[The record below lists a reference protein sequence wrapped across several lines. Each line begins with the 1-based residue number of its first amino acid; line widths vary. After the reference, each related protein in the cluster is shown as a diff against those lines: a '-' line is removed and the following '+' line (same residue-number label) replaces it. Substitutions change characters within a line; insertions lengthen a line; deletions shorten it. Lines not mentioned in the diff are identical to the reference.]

1 MIFNISKTQTTLIIL
16 RFMDKLVVR
25 GGNPLQGDVKIS
37 GAKNAVL
44 PIMASSLL
52 VDGIT
57 VIRNVPDLRDTKT
70 FIKLLEILGAKCVL
84 DGSTLSVDAS
94 DINSLEAPYDLVKTM
109 RASFYVMG
117 PLLGRFGETK
127 VSLPGGCA
135 WGPRPVDYHLKGF
148 EKLGAS
154 IDLNQGYILARTDKL
169 CGAEISFE
177 IASVGA
183 TANILMAAVLAD
195 GATFINNAAVEPHIV
210 QLCEVLID
218 MGAIID
224 GVGTHKLKIEGVSK
238 LNPVEVQVIPDMI
251 EAGTFLMAG
260 ATLGDIK
267 LIDVDPSHLNIVLE
281 KLDNVGCD
289 LSLGDNS
296 ISIKQ
301 NNSILAS
308 DITTDVHPG
317 FPTDL
322 QAQWIALMS
331 VADGTSVV
339 TETIYLDR
347 FSHVPE
353 LVRLGANITLENN
366 IAIVRGQKSLTGAQ
380 VMSTDIR
387 ASASL
392 VIAALIADGR
402 SDISRIYHIDRGYE
416 KIEEKFKLLGA
427 DINRE
432 KE

>member
-1 MIFNISKTQTTLIIL
+1 
-16 RFMDKLVVR
+16 MDKLVVNGGRELR
-25 GGNPLQGDVKIS
+25 GRVQIS

-52 VDGIT
+52 VDGVT
-57 VIRNVPDLRDTKT
+57 VIKNVPNLRDTRT
-70 FIKLLEILGAKCVL
+70 FIALLSILGAKCNFEN
-84 DGSTLSVDAS
+84 STLTIDATN
-94 DINSLEAPYDLVKTM
+94 INSIEAPYDLVKTM

-148 EKLGAS
+148 ESLGAK
-154 IDLNQGYILARTDKL
+154 IDLKQGYILAHSENLT
-169 CGAEISFE
+169 GGSISFE

-183 TANILMAAVLAD
+183 TANILMAAVLAN
-195 GATFINNAAVEPHIV
+195 GKTSISNAAIEPHIV
-210 QLCEVLID
+210 QLCDVLVE
-218 MGAIID
+218 MGADISGIGTNELIID
-224 GVGTHKLKIEGVSK
+224 GVEKLS
-238 LNPVEVQVIPDMI
+238 PVEITVIPDMI

-260 ATLGDIK
+260 AMLGEIE
-267 LIDVDPSHLNIVLE
+267 LENVDPSHLKIVLE
-281 KLDNVGCD
+281 KLESAGCD
-289 LSLGDNS
+289 ISVATSS
-296 ISIKQ
+296 IGIKR
-301 NNSILAS
+301 NGMINPV
-308 DITTDVHPG
+308 DIITNVHPG

-331 VADGTSVV
+331 VANGKSVV
-339 TETIYLDR
+339 TESIYLDR
-347 FSHVPE
+347 FSHIPE
-353 LVRLGANITLENN
+353 LVRLGANISLEKNVAT
-366 IAIVRGQKSLTGAQ
+366 IQGQKKLIGAQ

-392 VIAALIADGR
+392 VIAALIAEGR

-416 KIEEKFKLLGA
+416 NIEQKFRMLGA
-427 DINRE
+427 DIHRE

>member
-1 MIFNISKTQTTLIIL
+1 
-16 RFMDKLVVR
+16 MDKLVVNGGRELR
-25 GGNPLQGDVKIS
+25 GRVKIS

-52 VDGIT
+52 VDGVT
-57 VIRNVPDLRDTKT
+57 VIKNVPNLRDTRT
-70 FIKLLEILGAKCVL
+70 FVELLSILGAKCNFEN
-84 DGSTLSVDAS
+84 STLTIDATNITS
-94 DINSLEAPYDLVKTM
+94 IEAPYDLVKTM

-148 EKLGAS
+148 ESLGAQ
-154 IDLNQGYILARTDKL
+154 IDLNQGYILARTENL
-169 CGAEISFE
+169 TGGNISFE

-183 TANILMAAVLAD
+183 TANILMAAVLAN
-195 GATFINNAAVEPHIV
+195 GQTSISNAAIEPHIV
-210 QLCEVLID
+210 QLCDVLVK
-218 MGAIID
+218 MGADID
-224 GVGTHKLKIEGVSK
+224 GVGTNELIINGVEKLT
-238 LNPVEVQVIPDMI
+238 PVEINVIPDMI

-260 ATLGDIK
+260 AILGEIE
-267 LIDVDPSHLNIVLE
+267 LQNVDPSHLSIVLE
-281 KLDNVGCD
+281 KLETAGSNISVAT
-289 LSLGDNS
+289 NS
-296 ISIKQ
+296 ITIKRSGMI
-301 NNSILAS
+301 NPV
-308 DITTDVHPG
+308 DIITDVHPG

-331 VADGTSVV
+331 VANGKSVV
-339 TETIYLDR
+339 TESIYLDR
-347 FSHVPE
+347 FSHIPE
-353 LVRLGANITLENN
+353 LVRLGANITLEKNVAT
-366 IAIVRGQKSLTGAQ
+366 IYGQTKLTGAQ

-392 VIAALIADGR
+392 VIAALIAEGR

-416 KIEEKFKLLGA
+416 NIEEKFRLLGA
-427 DINRE
+427 DIHRE

>member
-1 MIFNISKTQTTLIIL
+1 
-16 RFMDKLVVR
+16 MDKIIIEGQQRISGSV
-25 GGNPLQGDVKIS
+25 NIS

-44 PIMASSLL
+44 PIMTAALIA
-52 VDGIT
+52 DGKTEISK
-57 VIRNVPDLRDTKT
+57 VPNLRDTRT
-70 FIKLLEILGAKCVL
+70 MIRLLEIIGAKCSFS
-84 DGSTLSVDAS
+84 DDTLKIDTESV
-94 DINSLEAPYDLVKTM
+94 NNPEAPYDLVKTM
-109 RASFYVMG
+109 RASFYVLG
-117 PLLGRFGETK
+117 PLIARFGYVK

-195 GATFINNAAVEPHIV
+195 GATVINNAAVEPHIV

-427 DINRE
+427 DITRE

>member
-25 GGNPLQGDVKIS
+25 GGNPLKGDVKIS

-427 DINRE
+427 DITRE

>member
-1 MIFNISKTQTTLIIL
+1 
-16 RFMDKLVVR
+16 MDKLVVNGGRELR
-25 GGNPLQGDVKIS
+25 GRVQIS

-52 VDGIT
+52 VDGVT
-57 VIRNVPDLRDTKT
+57 VIKNVPNLRDTRT
-70 FIKLLEILGAKCVL
+70 FIALLSILGAKCNFEN
-84 DGSTLSVDAS
+84 STLTIDATN
-94 DINSLEAPYDLVKTM
+94 INSIEAPYDLVKTM

-148 EKLGAS
+148 ESLGAK
-154 IDLNQGYILARTDKL
+154 IDLKQGYILAHSENLT
-169 CGAEISFE
+169 GGSISFE

-183 TANILMAAVLAD
+183 TANILMAAVLAN
-195 GATFINNAAVEPHIV
+195 GKTSISNAAIEPHIV
-210 QLCEVLID
+210 QLCDVLVE
-218 MGAIID
+218 MGADISGIGTNELIID
-224 GVGTHKLKIEGVSK
+224 GVEKLS
-238 LNPVEVQVIPDMI
+238 PVEITVIPDMI

-260 ATLGDIK
+260 AMLGEIE
-267 LIDVDPSHLNIVLE
+267 LENVDPSHLTIVLE
-281 KLDNVGCD
+281 KLESAGCD
-289 LSLGDNS
+289 ISVATNS
-296 ISIKQ
+296 IGIKRSGMI
-301 NNSILAS
+301 NPV
-308 DITTDVHPG
+308 DIITDVHPG

-331 VADGTSVV
+331 VANGKSVV
-339 TETIYLDR
+339 TESIYLDR
-347 FSHVPE
+347 FSHIPE
-353 LVRLGANITLENN
+353 LVRLGASISLEKNVAT
-366 IAIVRGQKSLTGAQ
+366 IQGQKKLIGAQ

-392 VIAALIADGR
+392 VIAALIAEGR

-416 KIEEKFKLLGA
+416 NIEQKFRMLGA
-427 DINRE
+427 DIHRE